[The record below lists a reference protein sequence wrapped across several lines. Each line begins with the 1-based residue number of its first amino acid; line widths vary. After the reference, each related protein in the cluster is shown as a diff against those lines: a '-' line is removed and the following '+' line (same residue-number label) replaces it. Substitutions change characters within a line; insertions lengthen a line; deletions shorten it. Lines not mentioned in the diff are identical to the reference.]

1 MKIFDTITFFKEN
14 LVTNL
19 RFEILD
25 DKVDYFVICESS
37 FDHKGNKKKL
47 NFRLDNEKFKNRIIY
62 IVLDEPFTKP
72 NDPWKNQ
79 AKQREYIFNGIK
91 YAKSDDFIM
100 FSDPD
105 EIPNPEILNKLILKK
120 KYGIFMQN
128 CFCYKLNLFNQFES
142 PWEGTRVCK
151 MKDLKS
157 INFMRQNIK
166 KKNISAPFWKIF
178 KERSIQLIKNG
189 GWHFN
194 SLFSAEDISLKLK
207 TFAHIEFAHS
217 NFSDLDTIKKNIS
230 EHRDLFMRN
239 RVYKKVSLDEKFP
252 KYILDNKN
260 KFKEWII

>member
-37 FDHKGNKKKL
+37 YDHKGNKKKL

-120 KYGIFMQN
+120 NMEY
-128 CFCYKLNLFNQFES
+128 L
-142 PWEGTRVCK
+142 CK
-151 MKDLKS
+151 IVFV
-157 INFMRQNIK
+157 IN
-166 KKNISAPFWKIF
+166 
-178 KERSIQLIKNG
+178 
-189 GWHFN
+189 
-194 SLFSAEDISLKLK
+194 
-207 TFAHIEFAHS
+207 
-217 NFSDLDTIKKNIS
+217 
-230 EHRDLFMRN
+230 
-239 RVYKKVSLDEKFP
+239 
-252 KYILDNKN
+252 
-260 KFKEWII
+260 